1 MKEIPAYIWSRPKKN
16 KFAVFNINTSRDM
29 RKEYLLVLVALFV
42 ALFSSCSLLGLAKPN
57 SFIASSTG
65 GDWASI
71 VLRDGLDYEKAF
83 GEVLDIC
90 ARRFEMD
97 MISKESGYARSNWT
111 YTWNTKGQ
119 YTQKYRARIIFK
131 FSTDR
136 TRVDIKAE
144 AEFGGEENW
153 IKGYDTRLLQTM
165 KQDIQGAVGRVVM

>member
-1 MKEIPAYIWSRPKKN
+1 MKKGVVFILAVL
-16 KFAVFNINTSRDM
+16 FA
-29 RKEYLLVLVALFV
+29 ALF
-42 ALFSSCSLLGLAKPN
+42 ASCSLLRLVIPKEASSETTPSTPT
-57 SFIASSTG
+57 SFIESSTG

-111 YTWNTKGQ
+111 YTWNTKGM
-119 YTQKYRARIIFK
+119 YTRKYRARVIFK
-131 FSTDR
+131 FSTDK

-144 AEFGGEENW
+144 AEFGGVDNW

-165 KQDIQGAVGRVVM
+165 KLDIQGAVGRVVM